1 MGCTMYIVHVH
12 IQLDKLGASPPSC
25 TLLKKGCYGNTFR
38 GARRTVLVWHP
49 KGVTIGVKRHP
60 KGVLFGV
67 NILPCGVHKHSA
79 SVH

>member
-1 MGCTMYIVHVH
+1 MHTSLHMYVACTRLCV
-12 IQLDKLGASPPSC
+12 G

-38 GARRTVLVWHP
+38 GARRTVLLWHP
-49 KGVTIGVKRHP
+49 KGVTIGVIIHP

>member
-1 MGCTMYIVHVH
+1 MSKH
-12 IQLDKLGASPPSC
+12 KRGAEHCCHSPPALSEY

-38 GARRTVLVWHP
+38 GARRTALVWHP
-49 KGVTIGVKRHP
+49 KGVTIGVIRHP
-60 KGVLFGV
+60 KSVLFGV